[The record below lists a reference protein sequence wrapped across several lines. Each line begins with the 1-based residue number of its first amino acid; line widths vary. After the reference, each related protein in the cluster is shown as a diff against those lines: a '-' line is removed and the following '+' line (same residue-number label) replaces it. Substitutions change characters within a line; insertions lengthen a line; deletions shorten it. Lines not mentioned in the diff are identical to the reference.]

1 MRNTHYEVQ
10 IRKQQN
16 GKYLVDLILWEKNGY
31 GSVFGKYFGKSLN
44 KAIKTANNTAEL
56 YCCKV
61 REVK

>member
-1 MRNTHYEVQ
+1 MSSTHYEVQ
-10 IRKQQN
+10 IRKQKN
-16 GKYLVDLILWEKNGY
+16 GKYLVDLILMDRKGY

-44 KAIKTANNTAEL
+44 KAIKMANNTAEL

>member
-1 MRNTHYEVQ
+1 MSSTHYEVQ
-10 IRKQQN
+10 IRKQKN
-16 GKYLVDLILWEKNGY
+16 GKYLVDLILMDRKGY

-44 KAIKTANNTAEL
+44 KAIKMANNMAEL